1 MRSHGRIQTRHGRR
15 SHCYNSSISTR
26 FNSHGELLASTIGS
40 KQRKAH
46 GWGPGASSDG
56 ISEDNKIILKSLG
69 TYKSNELRVRPR
81 RSAAWKHEAREE
93 RNTLTRRTGV
103 RVRRGC
109 GSEHQD
115 HQLHQLVYSI
125 ALLNL
130 LRMSSRD
137 GSILLAMS
145 AFQLGQFGSIRAAA
159 HAYIV
164 PPTSL
169 AKRLSGVTSI
179 ADSRPKN
186 TRLTKSEEAVLI
198 QEILKLDAQGYGP

>member
-56 ISEDNKIILKSLG
+56 ISEDNKTILKSSG
-69 TYKSNELRVRPR
+69 TYKSNELRARPR
-81 RSAAWKHEAREE
+81 RSAIWKREAREQ
-93 RNTLTRRTGV
+93 RDTLTRRTRR

-109 GSEHQD
+109 GSDLQD
-115 HQLHQLVYSI
+115 HQLHQLLYSI
-125 ALLNL
+125 ALPNI

-145 AFQLGQFGSIRAAA
+145 AFQSGQFRSIRAAA
-159 HAYIV
+159 HAYNV

-169 AKRLSGVTSI
+169 ARRISGVTSKQI
-179 ADSRPKN
+179 SGSRTLGSPNRRKQSSS
-186 TRLTKSEEAVLI
+186 RR
-198 QEILKLDAQGYGP
+198 Y